1 MFEKVVKEGICCFD
15 IEIIQKP
22 KKLKEGI
29 YMKRVDIEDLVVE
42 YKKNKSEDILNE
54 ILNLM
59 EPHIK
64 YWCQTQCYLPWEKE
78 DLLQVARIAVVGALE
93 RFDPDKEIRFKT
105 FAYKTVT
112 GKILNYYRDNT
123 WRVSIPRKYRELS
136 TNITKTE
143 SELYQKTGEAPGV
156 KEIAS
161 TLGLEEEVVEKV
173 LEAKRAA
180 RATSLSEQL
189 EKEDNKTELI
199 HFMGKEDI
207 NLQSI
212 ESKQDVANAL
222 GRLEEIKRKVIYLRF
237 YEDLT
242 QSKVAQIL
250 GVSQMQ
256 VSRLER
262 MALGELKKYLSG

>member
-1 MFEKVVKEGICCFD
+1 
-15 IEIIQKP
+15 
-22 KKLKEGI
+22 
-29 YMKRVDIEDLVVE
+29 MKAMDLEDLVLE
-42 YKKNKSEDILNE
+42 YKRNKSDKLLDDILHK
-54 ILNLM
+54 M
-59 EPHIK
+59 EPLIK

-93 RFDPDKEIRFKT
+93 RFEPEKEIRFKT
-105 FAYKTVT
+105 FAYRTVT

-136 TNITKTE
+136 TNITKVE
-143 SELYQKTGEAPGV
+143 GEFYQRTGELPGV

-161 TLGLEEEVVEKV
+161 ALGLSEEEVEKV
-173 LEAKRAA
+173 MEAKRAA
-180 RATSLSEQL
+180 KASSLSEHL
-189 EKEDNKTELI
+189 EKEDNKTELM
-199 HFMGKEDI
+199 HFLGREDL

-222 GRLEEIKRKVIYLRF
+222 NKLEENQRKVIYLRF
-237 YEDLT
+237 YEDMT
-242 QSKVAQIL
+242 QSKVAKIL